1 MRGLEGPGDEDLRR
15 VMDEMDAF
23 AAAAAAAAAAADD
36 NADDDE
42 NEPTNIIPI

>member
-15 VMDEMDAF
+15 VIDEMDAF
-23 AAAAAAAAAAADD
+23 AAAAAAAAADD
-36 NADDDE
+36 NADNDE